1 MPRNDKGGFIAQEMY
16 WNIGTEDQRGRDGD
30 TSRTAAKKYND
41 HRHPAYVAATTT
53 ALDEWAAETQTES
66 GGGYLQT
73 DANQLIRMPGDLAL
87 CQGRLFMS
95 TGTSG
100 EYVHLGGGLGGG
112 IDSGSFT
119 QDSIT
124 IPIEMQPV
132 HLVDDVVNLR
142 RIELDTLNFSDV
154 AEQVCFAGDY
164 NVSSATETEVRAD
177 IVASVYRDPE
187 QVGLNADEAIFFP
200 ETGTKVPIVRVRFY
214 SFGRNPDTTFP
225 MGTDTSTGDDLI
237 QITAQS
243 GNPIVQNVSSSYDVE
258 TVQVHPTLTDL
269 LVRCGVRMSTLAET
283 FTPAEQ
289 SAFLSN
295 GHFVDQAT
303 MEDKFNALSD
313 LYKLDILSIRLKVI
327 IKFGATS

>member
-30 TSRTAAKKYND
+30 TSRAAAKKYND
-41 HRHPAYVAATTT
+41 HRHPAYVATTT
-53 ALDEWAAETQTES
+53 TVLDQWAAETQTES

-100 EYVHLGGGLGGG
+100 EYVQLGGGLGGG
-112 IDSGSFT
+112 IESGAFT

-132 HLVDDVVNLR
+132 QLVDDAVNLR
-142 RIELDTLNFSDV
+142 RVELDTLHFSDV

-164 NVSSATETEVRAD
+164 NVASATETEVRGG
-177 IVASVYRDPE
+177 IVASLYRDPA
-187 QVGLNADEAIFFP
+187 QAGSDPNEAIFFP
-200 ETGTKVPIVRVRFY
+200 NSGSKVPIIRVRFY

-225 MGTDTSTGDDLI
+225 MGTDASTGDDLI
-237 QITAQS
+237 QITSQS
-243 GNPIVQNVSSSYDVE
+243 GDPILQGASSSYDVE

-269 LVRCGVRMSTLAET
+269 LVRCGVRMATLAET
-283 FTPAEQ
+283 FTPSEI
-289 SAFLSN
+289 SAFILN
-295 GHFVDQAT
+295 GNFADQT
-303 MEDKFNALSD
+303 EMENAFNALSD

-327 IKFGATS
+327 IKFGASS